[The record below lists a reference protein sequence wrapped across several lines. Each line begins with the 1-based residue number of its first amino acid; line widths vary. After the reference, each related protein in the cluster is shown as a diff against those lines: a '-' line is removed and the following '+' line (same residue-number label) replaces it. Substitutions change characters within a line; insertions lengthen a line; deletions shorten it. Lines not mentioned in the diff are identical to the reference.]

1 MSFDGRIYR
10 FYYYVVL
17 FSVFDKV
24 KSAILG
30 NAGLWNCFEVMYMI
44 SHLLKS
50 AVSIFL
56 IVFSI
61 VVLQEGRSQLSVSG
75 GMVCYSR
82 LWLLGTH
89 KQTLNCVPVTK
100 VKSFDMS
107 IGRRLPKK
115 GLREDLVVTLI
126 DGTEFYR
133 EGEGKFYN
141 SRLVEKL
148 EAAARGDGV
157 CIVEHLN
164 ECSIFLSLILVI
176 VSLLLSC
183 IIFGKTKQL
192 LLIFYRMKDT
202 IEKVSNRANG
212 STSLD

>member
-1 MSFDGRIYR
+1 
-10 FYYYVVL
+10 
-17 FSVFDKV
+17 
-24 KSAILG
+24 
-30 NAGLWNCFEVMYMI
+30 MYMI
-44 SHLLKS
+44 SIFMKS
-50 AVSIFL
+50 VVSIL
-56 IVFSI
+56 LVALS
-61 VVLQEGRSQLSVSG
+61 VAVLQEGRSQLSVSEG
-75 GMVCYSR
+75 IVCYSR

-100 VKSFDMS
+100 VKSFDMTL
-107 IGRRLPKK
+107 GRGLPKK

-133 EGEGKFYN
+133 EGEGKFHN
-141 SRLVEKL
+141 TRLLEKL

-164 ECSIFLSLILVI
+164 DCSIILSLILVI

-183 IIFGKTKQL
+183 IFFGKTKQL
-192 LLIFYRMKDT
+192 LLIFCRMKDT

>member
-1 MSFDGRIYR
+1 
-10 FYYYVVL
+10 
-17 FSVFDKV
+17 
-24 KSAILG
+24 
-30 NAGLWNCFEVMYMI
+30 MYMI

-75 GMVCYSR
+75 GVVCYSR

-107 IGRRLPKK
+107 LGRRLPKR

-183 IIFGKTKQL
+183 IMFGKTKQL
-192 LLIFYRMKDT
+192 LFIFCRMKDT

>member
-1 MSFDGRIYR
+1 
-10 FYYYVVL
+10 
-17 FSVFDKV
+17 
-24 KSAILG
+24 
-30 NAGLWNCFEVMYMI
+30 MI

-50 AVSIFL
+50 TVSFFL

-61 VVLQEGRSQLSVSG
+61 AVLQEGRSQLSISEG
-75 GMVCYSR
+75 IVCYSR
-82 LWLLGTH
+82 LWLLGTR
-89 KQTLNCVPVTK
+89 KQTLKSVPVSK

-107 IGRRLPKK
+107 LGRRLPKK

-148 EAAARGDGV
+148 EAAAMGNSV
-157 CIVEHLN
+157 CMVEHLN
-164 ECSIFLSLILVI
+164 DYSICLSLALVI

-183 IIFGKTKQL
+183 IMFGKTKQL
-192 LLIFYRMKDT
+192 LFVFYRMKDS
-202 IEKVSNRANG
+202 IEKVSNRSNG
-212 STSLD
+212 SALFS

>member
-1 MSFDGRIYR
+1 
-10 FYYYVVL
+10 
-17 FSVFDKV
+17 
-24 KSAILG
+24 
-30 NAGLWNCFEVMYMI
+30 MI

-50 AVSIFL
+50 VVSIL
-56 IVFSI
+56 LVALS
-61 VVLQEGRSQLSVSG
+61 VAVLQEGRSQLSVSEG
-75 GMVCYSR
+75 IVCYSR

-107 IGRRLPKK
+107 LGRRLPKE

-157 CIVEHLN
+157 CIVSCHSFIVVKLHHLWEN
-164 ECSIFLSLILVI
+164 ETVIAYFL
-176 VSLLLSC
+176 
-183 IIFGKTKQL
+183 QDER
-192 LLIFYRMKDT
+192 YD
-202 IEKVSNRANG
+202 
-212 STSLD
+212 

>member
-1 MSFDGRIYR
+1 
-10 FYYYVVL
+10 
-17 FSVFDKV
+17 
-24 KSAILG
+24 
-30 NAGLWNCFEVMYMI
+30 MI
-44 SHLLKS
+44 SIFMKS
-50 AVSIFL
+50 VVSIL
-56 IVFSI
+56 LVALS
-61 VVLQEGRSQLSVSG
+61 VAVLQEGRSQLSVSEG
-75 GMVCYSR
+75 IVCYSR

-89 KQTLNCVPVTK
+89 KQTLNCVPVSK

-107 IGRRLPKK
+107 LGRGSPKQ
-115 GLREDLVVTLI
+115 GLREDLVVTLL

-141 SRLVEKL
+141 TRLVEKL

-164 ECSIFLSLILVI
+164 DCSIILSLILVI

-183 IIFGKTKQL
+183 IFFGKTKQL
-192 LLIFYRMKDT
+192 LLIFCRMKDT

>member
-1 MSFDGRIYR
+1 
-10 FYYYVVL
+10 
-17 FSVFDKV
+17 
-24 KSAILG
+24 
-30 NAGLWNCFEVMYMI
+30 MI

-50 AVSIFL
+50 TVSFFL

-61 VVLQEGRSQLSVSG
+61 AVLQEGRSQLSISEG
-75 GMVCYSR
+75 IVCYSR

-107 IGRRLPKK
+107 LGRRLPKE

-192 LLIFYRMKDT
+192 LFIFCRMKDT

>member
-1 MSFDGRIYR
+1 
-10 FYYYVVL
+10 
-17 FSVFDKV
+17 
-24 KSAILG
+24 
-30 NAGLWNCFEVMYMI
+30 MI
-44 SHLLKS
+44 SIFMKS
-50 AVSIFL
+50 VVSIL
-56 IVFSI
+56 LVALS
-61 VVLQEGRSQLSVSG
+61 VAVLQEGRSQLSVSEG
-75 GMVCYSR
+75 IVCYSR

-100 VKSFDMS
+100 VKSFDMTL
-107 IGRRLPKK
+107 GRGLPKK

-133 EGEGKFYN
+133 EGEGKFHN
-141 SRLVEKL
+141 TRLVEKL

-164 ECSIFLSLILVI
+164 DCSIILSLILVM

-192 LLIFYRMKDT
+192 LLIFCRMKDT

>member
-1 MSFDGRIYR
+1 
-10 FYYYVVL
+10 
-17 FSVFDKV
+17 
-24 KSAILG
+24 
-30 NAGLWNCFEVMYMI
+30 MI

-89 KQTLNCVPVTK
+89 KQILKCVPVTK

-107 IGRRLPKK
+107 IGRRLPKT

-126 DGTEFYR
+126 DGTVFYR
-133 EGEGKFYN
+133 EGEGKYYN
-141 SRLVEKL
+141 SALVERL
-148 EAAARGDGV
+148 EAAARGDGT
-157 CIVEHLN
+157 CIVEHFN
-164 ECSIFLSLILVI
+164 DYSICLSFVLVV
-176 VSLLLSC
+176 VSLCLSC
-183 IIFGKTKQL
+183 IMFGKTKKL
-192 LLIFYRMKDT
+192 L
-202 IEKVSNRANG
+202 RALTR
-212 STSLD
+212 SPKPAQI